1 MAPFSVSNSLFTLLI
16 ALRVLYAPPHA
27 SALALQQPFDNTQ
40 LPRLARF
47 LNRTHS
53 LSSSSPLS
61 NALSSTAQFS
71 YHHALHNTLSS
82 ILAAIDNRVLQHS
95 PLACNIRAQT
105 WITQSIDASRILQI
119 LDPHRECQSAID
131 VTAAIAASE
140 LHPSLL
146 QHPIQIL
153 HSAAQ
158 QLHQAAQR
166 SLPPVI
172 TQHNLTLFRHFY
184 PLSGWTHAE
193 DGQTC
198 RLENAVAYRINSTLY
213 IQKSLTN
220 HPINAFV
227 PDFQRA
233 YISEFVDHA
242 YNTLRI
248 IHPRWNDSILQSA
261 STIVQTAQGKADF
274 TSVPLAPSENPALV
288 NAIRHNQVVI
298 DLASDAIVPSN
309 IAVLALPMVM
319 TLIPVAFVAELNT
332 FSTFL
337 YVVFTDL
344 FSVLPF
350 VIKGFELFHSS
361 QVRSKQ
367 MIAYYVG
374 SRTDGKIEL
383 WVAQCMGED
392 GFRKVGIA
400 FLIIALCVTTL
411 GMSIEI
417 FAWHRMKLRLRRPQQ
432 HHQRPHHGPFG
443 ALLQDTGF
451 LAHRQP
457 HECHYDEF
465 ELRGIGARIR
475 KRRTIHPL
483 PLQRDTVPC
492 EYIVGASDDQSTD
505 VRHDF
510 Y

>member
-1 MAPFSVSNSLFTLLI
+1 MTPFSFLHSLFIPLI
-16 ALRVLYAPPHA
+16 ALHLLTAPAQA
-27 SALALQQPFDNTQ
+27 SLKQPFDNTQ
-40 LPRLARF
+40 LPRLAPF
-47 LNRTHS
+47 LNRTHA
-53 LSSSSPLS
+53 LSSVSPLS
-61 NALSSTAQFS
+61 KALSSTVQHS

-82 ILAAIDNRVLQHS
+82 ILATIDKRVLQQHA
-95 PLACNIRAQT
+95 LACNIRAQT
-105 WITQSIDASRILQI
+105 WITQSIDASKILQI
-119 LDPHRECQSAID
+119 LDPHRECQSSID
-131 VTAAIAASE
+131 VKAAIASSE
-140 LHPSLL
+140 LHPSLI
-146 QHPIQIL
+146 QHPIRIL

-158 QLHQAAQR
+158 QLQQAAQQ
-166 SLPPVI
+166 SLPSVI
-172 TQHNLTLFRHFY
+172 TLNNLTLFNKFY
-184 PLSGWTHAE
+184 PLSGWTHME
-193 DGQTC
+193 DGQMC
-198 RLENAVAYRINSTLY
+198 RLENAIAYRINSTLY

-227 PDFQRA
+227 PDFERA
-233 YISEFVDHA
+233 YISEFIDHS
-242 YNTLRI
+242 YKTLPI
-248 IHPRWNDSILQSA
+248 VHPRWNDSVLQSA
-261 STIVQTAQGKADF
+261 STILQTAQGKADF
-274 TSVPLAPSENPALV
+274 TSVPMTPSENPALT

-319 TLIPVAFVAELNT
+319 TLIPVAFVAELST
-332 FSTFL
+332 FPTFL

-361 QVRSKQ
+361 EVRSKE

-383 WVAQCMGED
+383 WVAQCTGEE

-411 GMSIEI
+411 GMALEI
-417 FAWHRMKLRLRRPQQ
+417 FAWERMKVRSQRPQQ
-432 HHQRPHHGPFG
+432 QQQHAHQGPFG

-451 LAHRQP
+451 LAHREFEQS
-457 HECHYDEF
+457 HYDEF
-465 ELRGIGARIR
+465 EMRGLGARMR
-475 KRRTIHPL
+475 RRRTVQPL
-483 PLQRDTVPC
+483 SMQRDTVAY

-505 VRHDF
+505 LRHDF